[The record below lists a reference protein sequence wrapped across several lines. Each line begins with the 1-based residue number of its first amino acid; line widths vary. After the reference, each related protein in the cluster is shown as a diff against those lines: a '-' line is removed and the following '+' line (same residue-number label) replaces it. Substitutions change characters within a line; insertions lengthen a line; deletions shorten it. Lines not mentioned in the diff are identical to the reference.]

1 MGWSIVAWY
10 HVSFEIYGTVQVTVN
25 AKNANIAE
33 QIARGMVE
41 DGEGDVHCEIGNLC
55 EVVRL

>member
-1 MGWSIVAWY
+1 VAWY